1 MIDFSQMFSEC
12 IKIIAAIINLIQRKC
27 DRLWDSNAY
36 LGSKSFVIL
45 GSNKQTGDADQL
57 ESVQGDSLIGQEPVH
72 QFNSQVQSL
81 LGELLVNL
89 ENQDRFR
96 YYVHKFKSFIC

>member
-1 MIDFSQMFSEC
+1 M
-12 IKIIAAIINLIQRKC
+12 
-27 DRLWDSNAY
+27 
-36 LGSKSFVIL
+36 IL
-45 GSNKQTGDADQL
+45 GSNKQTGDSDQL

-89 ENQDRFR
+89 ENQDSTLLHTSIQNIHLLIIHFTNE
-96 YYVHKFKSFIC
+96 ILIQ

>member
-1 MIDFSQMFSEC
+1 M
-12 IKIIAAIINLIQRKC
+12 
-27 DRLWDSNAY
+27 
-36 LGSKSFVIL
+36 IL
-45 GSNKQTGDADQL
+45 GSNKQTGDSDQL

-89 ENQDRFR
+89 ENQDSTLLRTSIQNI
-96 YYVHKFKSFIC
+96 HLLIIHLTNEILIQ

>member
-1 MIDFSQMFSEC
+1 METPC
-12 IKIIAAIINLIQRKC
+12 
-27 DRLWDSNAY
+27 NAY

-45 GSNKQTGDADQL
+45 GSNKQTGDSDQL
-57 ESVQGDSLIGQEPVH
+57 ESVQRDSLIGKEPVH

-96 YYVHKFKSFIC
+96 YYTYINSNHSSVNYLFNGNS

>member
-1 MIDFSQMFSEC
+1 M
-12 IKIIAAIINLIQRKC
+12 
-27 DRLWDSNAY
+27 
-36 LGSKSFVIL
+36 IL

-89 ENQDRFR
+89 ENQDSTLLRTSIQNIHLLIIHFTNE
-96 YYVHKFKSFIC
+96 ILIQ